1 MANYD
6 TYYRGTGAMIVSL
19 SPTETDRAKQ
29 EKEEVRQTM
38 QIMKE
43 LDYLT
48 YMKDEAV
55 ARMPRPLRQ
64 GAVVDLLSMEG
75 VGQRT
80 IAAYTQ
86 GMLTA
91 L

>member
-38 QIMKE
+38 
-43 LDYLT
+43 
-48 YMKDEAV
+48 
-55 ARMPRPLRQ
+55 
-64 GAVVDLLSMEG
+64 
-75 VGQRT
+75 
-80 IAAYTQ
+80 
-86 GMLTA
+86 
-91 L
+91 